1 MTNDLMTTDS
11 NHEITSYKTEDAR
24 VFGFNA
30 SIKSRFAII
39 EKWTTMCLFG
49 RITRRK
55 NYKCNFMCQKSQKR
69 IFFPDNDEGEDAESE
84 VPHQLFN
91 VNKAY
96 SFRATELC
104 GGIGTIKWDL

>member
-1 MTNDLMTTDS
+1 MPK
-11 NHEITSYKTEDAR
+11 IAK
-24 VFGFNA
+24 
-30 SIKSRFAII
+30 
-39 EKWTTMCLFG
+39 
-49 RITRRK
+49 K
-55 NYKCNFMCQKSQKR
+55 NF
-69 IFFPDNDEGEDAESE
+69 FFPANDEGEDAESE